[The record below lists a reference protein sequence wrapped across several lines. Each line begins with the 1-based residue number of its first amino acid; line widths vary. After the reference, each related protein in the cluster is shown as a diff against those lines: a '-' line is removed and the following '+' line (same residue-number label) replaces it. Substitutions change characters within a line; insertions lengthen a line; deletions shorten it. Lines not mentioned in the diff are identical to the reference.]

1 MRNLLNFIIKYNTWF
16 VFTFFV
22 LLSCMLLF
30 KNNSYQQSIYLTSAN
45 SVSNSVY
52 GVVNSIAGYFN
63 LREINED
70 LHQRNA
76 LLENEVLNLKN
87 QIAYYQTLVPADS
100 NKILESAQRFDFIT
114 ATVVNNS
121 VKRPQNYFTLNK
133 GANDGIK
140 PGMGV
145 VDQNGVV
152 GIVNVVGKNSAR
164 VISLLNVTQHFS
176 VKVNNT
182 NSVGSLHW
190 VEGNPNIA
198 YVEEMPRHI
207 KYHIGDTI
215 VTSGYSTTFP
225 EGIPVGTI
233 ISQIKTSD
241 DNFFTLKIK
250 LSSDFTQLS
259 TVRILKDNL
268 KAELDSLIGFDV
280 LNDKNNS

>member
-52 GVVNSIAGYFN
+52 GVVNSITGYFN
-63 LREINED
+63 LREINEE

-87 QIAYYQTLVPADS
+87 QIAYYQTLVPVDS
-100 NKILESAQRFDFIT
+100 NKILESARRFDFIT

-140 PGMGV
+140 AGMGV

-152 GIVNVVGKNSAR
+152 GIVNVVGNNSAR

-190 VEGNPNIA
+190 IEGNPHIA

-215 VTSGYSTTFP
+215 ITSGYSTTFP

-250 LSSDFTQLS
+250 LLSDFTQLS

-280 LNDKNNS
+280 LNDKK